1 MATLDAARLK
11 TARSVVADVL
21 AKKTTTANTPAL
33 VVDDLLTLNV
43 ALLEEHDAA
52 WLEAQ
57 LKDARVDAATRT
69 VVALQLRG
77 PLRRPLLT
85 ALGAPPFVIGR
96 R

>member
-21 AKKTTTANTPAL
+21 AKKTTAANTPAL
-33 VVDDLLTLNV
+33 VADDLLTLNV
-43 ALLEEHDAA
+43 ALLEQHDAA

-57 LKDARVDAATRT
+57 LKDARIDAAMRT

-96 R
+96 